1 MKTKFNVRAKAA
13 DKEIPV
19 DKTKLISMLYEVLCE
34 EWLAYYQ
41 SWIGAIL
48 MEGPLKNEIKPELFI
63 HATQELNHALS
74 LKERLHQ
81 LGFSKEFGSSDQKK
95 QARCQPPLNYHIES
109 ILNKNL
115 DNERIT
121 IERYRELADYTIG
134 RDPVTYQV
142 ISKILDDELNHVKA
156 IQEWLG
162 AITKVK
168 EKKFEYSFIA

>member
-13 DKEIPV
+13 DKETSF
-19 DKTKLISMLYEVLCE
+19 DKTKLISMLYEALSE
-34 EWLAYYQ
+34 EWLTYYQ

-63 HATQELNHALS
+63 QATQELNHALS
-74 LKERLHQ
+74 LKKRLDQ
-81 LGFSKEFGSSDQKK
+81 LGFSKEFSSPDQKK
-95 QARCQPPLNYHIES
+95 QARCQPPLNYHIVS

-121 IERYRELADYTIG
+121 IERYRELADYTID
-134 RDPVTYQV
+134 RDPLTYKV
-142 ISKILDDELNHVKA
+142 ISKKLDDELNHAKA
-156 IQEWLG
+156 IEEWLR

-168 EKKFEYSFIA
+168 EKKIEFSFTA